1 MAKERLDID
10 IEERDETIAELK
22 PKLNRMQVQID
33 RLTNENKEMKDNN
46 SEIQSELDSLRSVLL
61 NCDSK

>member
-22 PKLNRMQVQID
+22 PKINRMQVQIE
-33 RLTNENKEMKDNN
+33 RLTNENKEMKDIN
-46 SEIQSELDSLRSVLL
+46 SEI
-61 NCDSK
+61 

>member
-1 MAKERLDID
+1 MAKERLDIE
-10 IEERDETIAELK
+10 IEERDEIIAELK
-22 PKLNRMQVQID
+22 PKINRMQVQID

-46 SEIQSELDSLRSVLL
+46 YEIQSELDSLRSVLL